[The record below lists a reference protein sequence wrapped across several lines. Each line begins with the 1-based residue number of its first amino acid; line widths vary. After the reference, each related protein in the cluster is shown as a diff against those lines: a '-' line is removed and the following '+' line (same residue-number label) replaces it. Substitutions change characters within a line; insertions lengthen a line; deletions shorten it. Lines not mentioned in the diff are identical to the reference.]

1 MQSAS
6 AIADLARRRRAD
18 RLQPALHRHD
28 GFYRDQAMTY
38 GLAQGRVA
46 TLRQTTAFVSLF
58 DLSGLSA
65 SDRFGSWLCEN
76 ARAGWRQERFWSGRL
91 RLVVS
96 WDPYGIGWRRS

>member
-1 MQSAS
+1 
-6 AIADLARRRRAD
+6 
-18 RLQPALHRHD
+18 
-28 GFYRDQAMTY
+28 MTY

-76 ARAGWRQERFWSGRL
+76 AERAGGKSVFGAAGFGSL
-91 RLVVS
+91 FL
-96 WDPYGIGWRRS
+96 GILTE